1 MKVRHPTFP
10 DVVIDVIDAGPW
22 LAQGWLEPDTT
33 DDTTG
38 TDPAGETVTAPA
50 APAKSKKKREASDGE

>member
-10 DVVIDVIDAGPW
+10 DVVIDVIDGGPW
-22 LAQGWLEPDTT
+22 LAQGWLSDTT

-38 TDPAGETVTAPA
+38 TDPAGETVTALA
-50 APAKSKKKREASDGE
+50 APAKSKKTREASDGE